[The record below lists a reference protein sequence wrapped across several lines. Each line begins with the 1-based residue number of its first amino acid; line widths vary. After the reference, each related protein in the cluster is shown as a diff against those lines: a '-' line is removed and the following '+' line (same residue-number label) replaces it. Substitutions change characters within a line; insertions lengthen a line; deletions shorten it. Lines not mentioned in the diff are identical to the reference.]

1 MYNRQEIYFPF
12 WVLKTQKHIQIFS
25 IILLM
30 GFFGPAFG
38 QGTFE
43 DSPFVDMIFKI
54 DTSVYTWQKNAIM
67 INGKMQLPFYY
78 DSENEVAE
86 IELKM
91 AGYAEA
97 GAIQLKV
104 SNDYIILD
112 SLLTFDDYI
121 RFKVKFKD
129 LTASNFLKFVF
140 KDQMDP
146 SKSQFYDLGLFPHT
160 QTRLQM
166 ISAGSELF
174 IGEEQILNISVSNID
189 NVMLSNQWVSDD
201 KANYLIRKKNDE
213 LRVHF
218 LPTKRGLYTWNVRL
232 PLRKPELLEET
243 MVFESAPLIK
253 RFEIKSGRIAFL
265 NINKLEIT
273 PSEDSKS
280 PNIIQID
287 NHERLSLEK
296 TYRLEDQEAPGGALV
311 AELFTQSS
319 MSNGKVLA
327 TLRTYAYHQKSKG
340 YLYLKENDKALF
352 VTNFDITP
360 RTKIEAI
367 YIQRPGKN
375 WEKTNQ
381 VHPGENLN
389 IRLEGQ
395 GLHKGKFT
403 FEGVYQQQ
411 YDSLLKNENDIQYRV
426 EVPLDILSN
435 TVDIYNHNN
444 STDLKLDVKEYQR
457 PKELDFLI
465 LDIDGNDYP
474 VSTLDKPIYYDKTIT
489 DLVIKFDENRIDFS
503 NQLFGKQ
510 FLEIDVK
517 IKNKAGNIIE
527 LYEFEDLVVCPGT
540 FSPRGDRYDK
550 SECTANTIN
559 LNNFIKNKTSQL
571 PEWAQIELDIKHK
584 DNAYETVRFNRK
596 VIIVLKRANSYDID
610 VSFPA
615 GLLVLKF
622 DDQSDF
628 ANFGGVSLA
637 MMAQMSFYQPG
648 KIAEYRPYKIGAGF
662 IFLNAF
668 SFDENDSRVR
678 DVGLVILGSIYPI
691 SREKKLTFPLYA
703 GFGYF
708 LQEKIPFFMLGPGI
722 QVRF

>member
-1 MYNRQEIYFPF
+1 MYKRRKLYFF
-12 WVLKTQKHIQIFS
+12 ILVIKANKHILFS
-25 IILLM
+25 ILLM
-30 GFFGPAFG
+30 GLITPSNG

-43 DSPFVDMIFKI
+43 ESPFVDMIFKI
-54 DTSVYTWQKNAIM
+54 DTSVYTWAEDAMM
-67 INGKMQLPFYY
+67 INGEMQLPFYY
-78 DSENEVAE
+78 DSENEIAE
-86 IELKM
+86 VEMKL
-91 AGYAEA
+91 AGYADA
-97 GAIQLKV
+97 AAIQLKV
-104 SNDYIILD
+104 SNDYILVD
-112 SLLTFDDYI
+112 SLLIIDDYL
-121 RFKVKFKD
+121 RFKVKLKD
-129 LTASNFLKFVF
+129 LTSSNFLKFVF
-140 KDQMDP
+140 KDQMD
-146 SKSQFYDLGLFPHT
+146 SAKTQFYDLGLFPHT
-160 QTRLQM
+160 QTRLQ
-166 ISAGSELF
+166 IVSSGSEFF
-174 IGEEQILNISVSNID
+174 IGEEQIIDIAVSNIH
-189 NVMLSNQWVSDD
+189 NVKINNQWVNED
-201 KANYLIRKKNDE
+201 KANYLIRKYNDQ

-218 LPTKRGLYTWNVRL
+218 LPKKKGLYTWKVKI
-232 PLRKPELLEET
+232 PLRKPEIAGET

-265 NINKLEIT
+265 NINQLEIT
-273 PSEDSKS
+273 PAEDNQS

-287 NHERLSLEK
+287 NNARLSLEK
-296 TYRLEDQEAPGGALV
+296 TYRIEDQEAPGGALI
-311 AELFTQSS
+311 AELYTQSS
-319 MSNGKVLA
+319 LSNGKVLA

-340 YLYLKENDKALF
+340 YLYLKQNDKALF

-360 RTKIEAI
+360 RTKIESI

-375 WEKTNQ
+375 WEKTQ
-381 VHPGENLN
+381 KIYPGEKIN

-403 FEGVYQQQ
+403 FEGTYQQQ
-411 YDSLLKNENDIQYRV
+411 YDSLLKNENDIQFRI
-426 EVPLDILSN
+426 EVPIDILSN
-435 TVDIYNHNN
+435 TVEIYNHSS
-444 STDLKLDVKEYQR
+444 STGLKLNVNEYQK
-457 PKELDFLI
+457 PKELDFVI
-465 LDIDGNDYP
+465 LDVDGSDYP
-474 VSTLDKPIYYDKTIT
+474 VNTLDKPIYYEKTIT

-503 NQLFGKQ
+503 NKLFGKQ
-510 FLEIDVK
+510 FLEIDIK

-527 LYEFEDLVVCPGT
+527 LYEFEDIIVCPGT

-550 SECTANTIN
+550 SDCTANTIN

-584 DNAYETVRFNRK
+584 DNAYEAIRFNRK
-596 VIIVLKRANSYDID
+596 VVIVLKRANSYDID

-622 DDQSDF
+622 DEQSDF

-648 KIAEYRPYKIGAGF
+648 KFAEYRPYKIGAGF

-668 SFDENDSRVR
+668 SFDENDSRGR
-678 DVGLVILGSIYPI
+678 DVGLVVLGSVYPI

>member
-1 MYNRQEIYFPF
+1 MYKRQMLYFLIL
-12 WVLKTQKHIQIFS
+12 VKKAKKHILLS
-25 IILLM
+25 ILLIRLIT
-30 GFFGPAFG
+30 PSYG

-43 DSPFVDMIFKI
+43 ESPFVNMIFKI
-54 DTSVYTWQKNAIM
+54 DTSVYTWEENAMM
-67 INGKMQLPFYY
+67 INGEMQLPFYY
-78 DSENEVAE
+78 DSENEMAE
-86 IELKM
+86 VEMKL
-91 AGYAEA
+91 AEHA
-97 GAIQLKV
+97 DAAAIQLKF
-104 SNDYIILD
+104 SNDYILVD
-112 SLLTFDDYI
+112 SLLNINDHI

-129 LTASNFLKFVF
+129 LTSSNFLKFVF
-140 KDQMDP
+140 KDQMD
-146 SKSQFYDLGLFPHT
+146 SAETKFYDLGLFPHT

-166 ISAGSELF
+166 VSSNSEFF
-174 IGEEQILNISVSNID
+174 IGEEQIIDIAVSNIH
-189 NVMLSNQWVSDD
+189 NVKINNQWVNED
-201 KANYLIRKKNDE
+201 KANYLIRKYNDQ

-218 LPTKRGLYTWNVRL
+218 LPKKKGLYTWKVII
-232 PLRKPELLEET
+232 PLRKPEIVGET
-243 MVFESAPLIK
+243 IIFESPPLIK

-265 NINKLEIT
+265 NINQLEIT
-273 PSEDSKS
+273 PSKNNQA

-287 NHERLSLEK
+287 NDVRLSLGK
-296 TYRLEDQEAPGGALV
+296 TYRIEDQEAPGGALI
-311 AELFTQSS
+311 AELYTQSS
-319 MSNGKVLA
+319 LSNGKVLA

-340 YLYLKENDKALF
+340 YLYLKQNDKALF
-352 VTNFDITP
+352 ITNFDITP
-360 RTKIEAI
+360 RTKIESI

-375 WEKTNQ
+375 WEKTQ
-381 VHPGENLN
+381 KIYPGEKINV
-389 IRLEGQ
+389 RLEGQ

-403 FEGVYQQQ
+403 FEGTYQQQ
-411 YDSLLKNENDIQYRV
+411 YDSLLRNENDIQYRI

-435 TVDIYNHNN
+435 TVEIYNHNS
-444 STDLKLDVKEYQR
+444 STGLKLNVNEYQK
-457 PKELDFLI
+457 PKELDFVI

-474 VSTLDKPIYYDKTIT
+474 VNTLDKPIYYEKTIT

-503 NQLFGKQ
+503 NKLFGKQ
-510 FLEIDVK
+510 FLEIDIK

-527 LYEFEDLVVCPGT
+527 LYEFEDIIVCPGT

-550 SECTANTIN
+550 SDCTSSTIN

-584 DNAYETVRFNRK
+584 DNAYEAIRFNRK
-596 VIIVLKRANSYDID
+596 VAIVLKRANSYDID

-622 DDQSDF
+622 DEQSDF

-648 KIAEYRPYKIGAGF
+648 KFAEYRPYKIGAGF

-668 SFDENDSRVR
+668 SFDENDSRGR
-678 DVGLVILGSIYPI
+678 DVGLVVLGSVYPI

>member
-1 MYNRQEIYFPF
+1 MAN
-12 WVLKTQKHIQIFS
+12 KHILFG
-25 IILLM
+25 ILLM
-30 GFFGPAFG
+30 GLITLSYG

-43 DSPFVDMIFKI
+43 ESPFVDMIFKI
-54 DTSVYTWQKNAIM
+54 DTSVYTWEENAMM
-67 INGKMQLPFYY
+67 INGEMQLPFYY
-78 DSENEVAE
+78 DSENEIAE
-86 IELKM
+86 VEMKL
-91 AGYAEA
+91 AGYADA
-97 GAIQLKV
+97 AAIQLKV
-104 SNDYIILD
+104 SNDYILVD
-112 SLLTFDDYI
+112 SLLTIDDHL
-121 RFKVKFKD
+121 RFKVQFKN
-129 LTASNFLKFVF
+129 LTSSNFLKFVF
-140 KDQMDP
+140 KDQMD
-146 SKSQFYDLGLFPHT
+146 SVKTQFYDLGLFPHT
-160 QTRLQM
+160 QTSIHML
-166 ISAGSELF
+166 SSGNEFF
-174 IGEEQILNISVSNID
+174 IGEEQIIDLAVSNIH
-189 NVMLSNQWVSDD
+189 NVKINNQWVNED
-201 KANYLIRKKNDE
+201 KANYLIRKYNDQ

-218 LPTKRGLYTWNVRL
+218 LPKKKGLYTWKVTV
-232 PLRKPELLEET
+232 PLRKPEIVGET
-243 MVFESAPLIK
+243 MVFESAPLTK

-265 NINKLEIT
+265 NINQLEIT
-273 PSEDSKS
+273 PSKNNQS

-287 NHERLSLEK
+287 NNARLSLEK
-296 TYRLEDQEAPGGALV
+296 TYRIEDQEAPGGALI
-311 AELFTQSS
+311 AELYTQSS
-319 MSNGKVLA
+319 LSNGKVLA

-340 YLYLKENDKALF
+340 YLYLKQNDKALF

-360 RTKIEAI
+360 RTKIESI

-375 WEKTNQ
+375 WEKTQ
-381 VHPGENLN
+381 KIYPGENIN

-403 FEGVYQQQ
+403 FEGTYQQQ
-411 YDSLLKNENDIQYRV
+411 YDSLLKNENDIQFRI

-435 TVDIYNHNN
+435 TVEIYNHSS
-444 STDLKLDVKEYQR
+444 STGLKLLVNEYQK
-457 PKELDFLI
+457 PKELDFVI

-474 VSTLDKPIYYDKTIT
+474 VNTLDKPIYYENTIT

-503 NQLFGKQ
+503 NKLFGKQ
-510 FLEIDVK
+510 FLEIDIK

-527 LYEFEDLVVCPGT
+527 LYEFEDIIVCPGT

-550 SECTANTIN
+550 SDCTANTIN

-584 DNAYETVRFNRK
+584 DNAYEAIRFNRK
-596 VIIVLKRANSYDID
+596 VVIVLKRANSYDID

-622 DDQSDF
+622 DEQSDF

-648 KIAEYRPYKIGAGF
+648 KFAEYRPYKIGAGF

-668 SFDENDSRVR
+668 SFDDNDSRVR
-678 DVGLVILGSIYPI
+678 DVGLVVLGSVYPI

>member
-1 MYNRQEIYFPF
+1 MYKRQMLYFLIL
-12 WVLKTQKHIQIFS
+12 VKKAKKHILLS
-25 IILLM
+25 ILLIRVIT
-30 GFFGPAFG
+30 PSHG

-43 DSPFVDMIFKI
+43 ESPFVNMIFKI
-54 DTSVYTWQKNAIM
+54 DTSVYTWEENAMM
-67 INGKMQLPFYY
+67 INGEMQLPFFY
-78 DSENEVAE
+78 DSENEMAE
-86 IELKM
+86 VEMKL
-91 AGYAEA
+91 AEHA
-97 GAIQLKV
+97 DAAAIQLKF
-104 SNDYIILD
+104 SNDYILVD
-112 SLLTFDDYI
+112 SLLNINDHI

-129 LTASNFLKFVF
+129 LTSSNFLKFVF
-140 KDQMDP
+140 KDQMD
-146 SKSQFYDLGLFPHT
+146 SFKTKFYDLGLFPHT

-166 ISAGSELF
+166 VSSNSEFF
-174 IGEEQILNISVSNID
+174 IGEEQIIDIAVSNIH
-189 NVMLSNQWVSDD
+189 NVKINNQWVNED
-201 KANYLIRKKNDE
+201 KANYLIRKYNDQ

-218 LPTKRGLYTWNVRL
+218 LPKKKGLYTWKVII
-232 PLRKPELLEET
+232 PLRKPEIVGEAI
-243 MVFESAPLIK
+243 VFESAPLIK
-253 RFEIKSGRIAFL
+253 RFDIKSGRIAFL
-265 NINKLEIT
+265 NINQLEIT
-273 PSEDSKS
+273 PSEDNQK

-287 NHERLSLEK
+287 NNVRLSLGK
-296 TYRLEDQEAPGGALV
+296 TYRIEDQEAPGGALI
-311 AELFTQSS
+311 AELYTQSS
-319 MSNGKVLA
+319 LSNGKVLA

-340 YLYLKENDKALF
+340 YLYLKQNDKALF

-360 RTKIEAI
+360 RTKIESI

-375 WEKTNQ
+375 WEKTQ
-381 VHPGENLN
+381 KIYPGEKIN

-403 FEGVYQQQ
+403 FEGTFQQQ
-411 YDSLLKNENDIQYRV
+411 YDSLLRNENEIQFRID
-426 EVPLDILSN
+426 VPLDILSN
-435 TVDIYNHNN
+435 TVEIYNHSS
-444 STDLKLDVKEYQR
+444 STGLKLNVNEYQK
-457 PKELDFLI
+457 PKELDFVI

-474 VSTLDKPIYYDKTIT
+474 VNTLDKPIYYEKTIT

-503 NQLFGKQ
+503 NKLFGKQ
-510 FLEIDVK
+510 FLEIDIK
-517 IKNKAGNIIE
+517 IKNKAGNIVE
-527 LYEFEDLVVCPGT
+527 LYEFEDIIVCPGT

-550 SECTANTIN
+550 SDCTSNTIN

-584 DNAYETVRFNRK
+584 DNVYEAIRFNRK
-596 VIIVLKRANSYDID
+596 VAIVLKRANSYDID

-622 DDQSDF
+622 DEQSDF

-648 KIAEYRPYKIGAGF
+648 KFAEYRPYKIGAGF

-668 SFDENDSRVR
+668 SFDENDSRGR
-678 DVGLVILGSIYPI
+678 DVGLVVLGSVYPI

>member
-1 MYNRQEIYFPF
+1 M
-12 WVLKTQKHIQIFS
+12 
-25 IILLM
+25 
-30 GFFGPAFG
+30 
-38 QGTFE
+38 
-43 DSPFVDMIFKI
+43 
-54 DTSVYTWQKNAIM
+54 M
-67 INGKMQLPFYY
+67 INGEMQLPFYY

-86 IELKM
+86 VEMKL
-91 AGYAEA
+91 AGYADA
-97 GAIQLKV
+97 AAIQLKV
-104 SNDYIILD
+104 SNDYILVD
-112 SLLTFDDYI
+112 SLLAIDDHL

-129 LTASNFLKFVF
+129 LTSSNFLKFVF
-140 KDQMDP
+140 KDQMD
-146 SKSQFYDLGLFPHT
+146 SVTTQFYDLGLFPHT

-166 ISAGSELF
+166 ISSGSEFF
-174 IGEEQILNISVSNID
+174 IGEEQILDVSVSNID
-189 NVMLSNQWVSDD
+189 NLKINNQWVTDD
-201 KANYLIRKKNDE
+201 KANYLIRKYNDQ

-218 LPTKRGLYTWNVRL
+218 LPKKKGLYTWNVRI
-232 PLRKPELLEET
+232 PLRKPEIVGET

-265 NINKLEIT
+265 NINQLEIT
-273 PSEDSKS
+273 PSEDAQK

-287 NHERLSLEK
+287 NNARLSLEK
-296 TYRLEDQEAPGGALV
+296 TYRIEDQEAPGGALI
-311 AELFTQSS
+311 AELYTQSS
-319 MSNGKVLA
+319 LSNGKVLA
-327 TLRTYAYHQKSKG
+327 NLRTYAYHQKSKG
-340 YLYLKENDKALF
+340 YLYLKQNDKALF

-360 RTKIEAI
+360 RTKIESI

-375 WEKTNQ
+375 WEKTQ
-381 VHPGENLN
+381 KIYPGEKFN

-395 GLHKGKFT
+395 GLHKGEFT
-403 FEGVYQQQ
+403 FEGIYQQQ
-411 YDSLLKNENDIQYRV
+411 YDSLLKNENDIQFRI
-426 EVPLDILSN
+426 EVPLDVLSN
-435 TVDIYNHNN
+435 TVEIYNHSS
-444 STDLKLDVKEYQR
+444 STGLKLNVKEYQK
-457 PKELDFLI
+457 PKELDFVI
-465 LDIDGNDYP
+465 LDIDGSDYP
-474 VSTLDKPIYYDKTIT
+474 VNILDKPIYYEKTIT

-503 NQLFGKQ
+503 NKLFGKQ

-517 IKNKAGNIIE
+517 IKNKSGNIIE
-527 LYEFEDLVVCPGT
+527 LYEFEDIIVCPGT

-550 SECTANTIN
+550 SDCTLNTIN

-584 DNAYETVRFNRK
+584 NNAYEAIRLNRK
-596 VIIVLKRANSYDID
+596 VVIVLKRANSYDID

-622 DDQSDF
+622 DEQSDF

-648 KIAEYRPYKIGAGF
+648 KFAEYRPYKIGAGF

-668 SFDENDSRVR
+668 SFDENDSRGR
-678 DVGLVILGSIYPI
+678 DVGLVVLGSVYPI

>member
-1 MYNRQEIYFPF
+1 MYKRQMLYFLIL
-12 WVLKTQKHIQIFS
+12 VKKAKKHILLS
-25 IILLM
+25 ILLIRLIT
-30 GFFGPAFG
+30 PSYG

-43 DSPFVDMIFKI
+43 ESPFVNMIFKI
-54 DTSVYTWQKNAIM
+54 DTSVYTWEENAMM
-67 INGKMQLPFYY
+67 INGEMQLPFYY
-78 DSENEVAE
+78 DSENEMAE
-86 IELKM
+86 VEMKL
-91 AGYAEA
+91 AEHA
-97 GAIQLKV
+97 DAAAIQLKF
-104 SNDYIILD
+104 SNDYILVD
-112 SLLTFDDYI
+112 SLLNINDHI

-129 LTASNFLKFVF
+129 LTSSNFLKFVF
-140 KDQMDP
+140 KDQMD
-146 SKSQFYDLGLFPHT
+146 SAETKFYDLGLFPHT

-166 ISAGSELF
+166 VSSNSEFF
-174 IGEEQILNISVSNID
+174 IGEEQIIDIAVSNIH
-189 NVMLSNQWVSDD
+189 NVKINNQWVNED
-201 KANYLIRKKNDE
+201 KANYLIRKNNDQ

-218 LPTKRGLYTWNVRL
+218 LPKKKGLYTWKVII
-232 PLRKPELLEET
+232 PLRKPEIVGET
-243 MVFESAPLIK
+243 IIFESAPLIK

-265 NINKLEIT
+265 NINQLEIT
-273 PSEDSKS
+273 PSKNNQA

-287 NHERLSLEK
+287 NDVRLSLGK
-296 TYRLEDQEAPGGALV
+296 TYRIEDQEAPGGALI
-311 AELFTQSS
+311 AELYTQSS
-319 MSNGKVLA
+319 LSNGKVLA

-340 YLYLKENDKALF
+340 YLYLKQNDKALF

-360 RTKIEAI
+360 RTKIESI

-375 WEKTNQ
+375 WEKTQ
-381 VHPGENLN
+381 KIYPGEKINV
-389 IRLEGQ
+389 RLEGQ

-403 FEGVYQQQ
+403 FEGTYQQQ
-411 YDSLLKNENDIQYRV
+411 YDSLLRNESDIQYRI

-435 TVDIYNHNN
+435 TVEIYNHSS
-444 STDLKLDVKEYQR
+444 STGLKLNVNEYQK
-457 PKELDFLI
+457 PKELDFVI

-474 VSTLDKPIYYDKTIT
+474 VNTLDKPIYYEKTIT

-503 NQLFGKQ
+503 NKLFGKQ
-510 FLEIDVK
+510 FLEIDIK

-527 LYEFEDLVVCPGT
+527 LYEFEDIIVCPGT

-550 SECTANTIN
+550 SDCTSSTIN

-584 DNAYETVRFNRK
+584 DNAYEAIRFNRK
-596 VIIVLKRANSYDID
+596 VAIVLKRANSYDID

-622 DDQSDF
+622 DEQSDF

-648 KIAEYRPYKIGAGF
+648 KFAEYRPYKIGAGF

-668 SFDENDSRVR
+668 SFDENDSRGR
-678 DVGLVILGSIYPI
+678 DVGLVVLGSVYPI

>member
-1 MYNRQEIYFPF
+1 MYKRQNLYFPF
-12 WVLKTQKHIQIFS
+12 WAMNSKKHILLS
-25 IILLM
+25 ILLM
-30 GFFGPAFG
+30 RLFNYSFG

-43 DSPFVDMIFKI
+43 ESPFVDMIFKI
-54 DTSVYTWQKNAIM
+54 DTSVYTWQKNAMM

-78 DSENEVAE
+78 DSENEVVE
-86 IELKM
+86 VELKL

-97 GAIQLKV
+97 EAIQLKA
-104 SNDYIILD
+104 SNDYILVD
-112 SLLTFDDYI
+112 SLLAIDDYL
-121 RFKVKFKD
+121 RFKVKYKD

-140 KDQMDP
+140 NDQMDTD
-146 SKSQFYDLGLFPHT
+146 KSQFYDLDLFPHT

-166 ISAGSELF
+166 VSAGSELF
-174 IGEEQILNISVSNID
+174 IGEEQIVNVSVSNID
-189 NVMLSNQWVSDD
+189 NVIINNQWITDD
-201 KANYLIRKKNDE
+201 KVNYLIRKKNDQ
-213 LRVHF
+213 LMVHF
-218 LPTKRGLYTWNVRL
+218 LPKKKGLYTWNVRI
-232 PLRKPELLEET
+232 PLRKPELLGET

-287 NHERLSLEK
+287 NNARLSLEK
-296 TYRLEDQEAPGGALV
+296 TYRIEDQEAPGGALI
-311 AELFTQSS
+311 AELYTQSS
-319 MSNGKVLA
+319 LSNGKVLA

-340 YLYLKENDKALF
+340 YLYLKQNDKALF

-375 WEKTNQ
+375 WEKSHQ
-381 VHPGENLN
+381 IYPGEKINV
-389 IRLEGQ
+389 RLEGQ

-411 YDSLLKNENDIQYRV
+411 YDSLLKNENDIQYRI

-435 TVDIYNHNN
+435 SVDIYNHSN
-444 STDLKLDVKEYQR
+444 STGLKLDVKEYQK
-457 PKELDFLI
+457 PKELDFVI
-465 LDIDGNDYP
+465 LDIDGNDYQ
-474 VSTLDKPIYYDKTIT
+474 VSTLDKPIYYEKTIT

-503 NQLFGKQ
+503 NKLFGKQ
-510 FLEIDVK
+510 FLEIDVE

-527 LYEFEDLVVCPGT
+527 LYEFEDIVVCPGA

-550 SECTANTIN
+550 NVCTANTIS
-559 LNNFIKNKTSQL
+559 LNDFIKNKTSQL
-571 PEWAQIELDIKHK
+571 SEWAQIELDIKHK
-584 DNAYETVRFNRK
+584 DNVYEAIRFNRK
-596 VIIVLKRANSYDID
+596 VVIVLKRANSYDID

-622 DDQSDF
+622 DEQSDF

-668 SFDENDSRVR
+668 SFDENDSRGR
-678 DVGLVILGSIYPI
+678 DVGLVVLGSIHPI

>member
-1 MYNRQEIYFPF
+1 MYKRQMLYFLIL
-12 WVLKTQKHIQIFS
+12 VKKAKKHILLS
-25 IILLM
+25 ILLIRLIT
-30 GFFGPAFG
+30 PSYG

-43 DSPFVDMIFKI
+43 ESPFVNMIFKI
-54 DTSVYTWQKNAIM
+54 DTSVYTWEENAMM
-67 INGKMQLPFYY
+67 INGEMQLPFYY
-78 DSENEVAE
+78 DSENEMAE
-86 IELKM
+86 VEMKL
-91 AGYAEA
+91 AEHA
-97 GAIQLKV
+97 DAAAIQLKF
-104 SNDYIILD
+104 SNDYILVD
-112 SLLTFDDYI
+112 SLLNINDHI

-129 LTASNFLKFVF
+129 LTSSNFLKFVF
-140 KDQMDP
+140 KDQMD
-146 SKSQFYDLGLFPHT
+146 SAETKFYDLGLFPHT

-166 ISAGSELF
+166 VSSNSEFF
-174 IGEEQILNISVSNID
+174 IGEEQIIDIAVSNIH
-189 NVMLSNQWVSDD
+189 NVKINNQWVNED
-201 KANYLIRKKNDE
+201 KANYLIRKYNDQ

-218 LPTKRGLYTWNVRL
+218 LPKKKGLYTWKVII
-232 PLRKPELLEET
+232 PIRKPEIVGET
-243 MVFESAPLIK
+243 IVFESAPLIK

-265 NINKLEIT
+265 NINQLEIT
-273 PSEDSKS
+273 PSKNNQT

-287 NHERLSLEK
+287 NNVRLSLGK
-296 TYRLEDQEAPGGALV
+296 TYRIEDQEAPGGALI
-311 AELFTQSS
+311 AELYTQSS
-319 MSNGKVLA
+319 LSNGKVLA

-340 YLYLKENDKALF
+340 YLYLKQNDKALF

-360 RTKIEAI
+360 RTKIESI

-375 WEKTNQ
+375 WEKTQ
-381 VHPGENLN
+381 KIYPGEKINV
-389 IRLEGQ
+389 RLEGQ

-403 FEGVYQQQ
+403 FEGTYQQQ
-411 YDSLLKNENDIQYRV
+411 YDSLLRNENDIQYRI

-435 TVDIYNHNN
+435 TVEIYNHSS
-444 STDLKLDVKEYQR
+444 STGLKLNVNEYQK
-457 PKELDFLI
+457 PKELDFVI

-474 VSTLDKPIYYDKTIT
+474 VNTLDKPIYYEKTIT

-503 NQLFGKQ
+503 NKLFGKQ
-510 FLEIDVK
+510 FLEIDIK

-527 LYEFEDLVVCPGT
+527 LYEFEDIIVCPGT

-550 SECTANTIN
+550 SDCTSSTIN

-584 DNAYETVRFNRK
+584 DNAYEAIRFNRK
-596 VIIVLKRANSYDID
+596 VAIVLKRANSYDID

-622 DDQSDF
+622 DEQSDF

-648 KIAEYRPYKIGAGF
+648 KFAEYRPYKIGAGF

-668 SFDENDSRVR
+668 SFDENDSRGR
-678 DVGLVILGSIYPI
+678 DVGLVVLGSVYPI

>member
-1 MYNRQEIYFPF
+1 MRLFNY
-12 WVLKTQKHIQIFS
+12 S
-25 IILLM
+25 
-30 GFFGPAFG
+30 FG

-43 DSPFVDMIFKI
+43 ESPFVDMIFKI
-54 DTSVYTWQKNAIM
+54 DTSVYTWQKNAMM

-78 DSENEVAE
+78 DSENEVVE
-86 IELKM
+86 VELKL

-97 GAIQLKV
+97 EAIQLKA
-104 SNDYIILD
+104 SNDYILVD
-112 SLLTFDDYI
+112 SLLAIDDYL
-121 RFKVKFKD
+121 RFKVKYKD

-140 KDQMDP
+140 NDQMDTA
-146 SKSQFYDLGLFPHT
+146 KSQFYDLDLFPHT

-166 ISAGSELF
+166 VSAGSELF
-174 IGEEQILNISVSNID
+174 IGEEQIVNVSVSNID
-189 NVMLSNQWVSDD
+189 NVIINNQWITDD
-201 KANYLIRKKNDE
+201 KVNYLIRKKNDQ
-213 LRVHF
+213 LMVHF
-218 LPTKRGLYTWNVRL
+218 LPKKKGLYTWNVRI
-232 PLRKPELLEET
+232 PLRKPELLGET

-287 NHERLSLEK
+287 NNARLSLEK
-296 TYRLEDQEAPGGALV
+296 TYRIEDQEAPGGALI
-311 AELFTQSS
+311 AELYTQSS
-319 MSNGKVLA
+319 LSNGKVLA

-340 YLYLKENDKALF
+340 YLYLKQNDKALF

-375 WEKTNQ
+375 WEKSHQ
-381 VHPGENLN
+381 IYPGEKINV
-389 IRLEGQ
+389 RLEGQ

-411 YDSLLKNENDIQYRV
+411 YDSLLKNENDIQYRI

-435 TVDIYNHNN
+435 SVDIYNHSN
-444 STDLKLDVKEYQR
+444 STGLKLDVKEYQK
-457 PKELDFLI
+457 PKELDFVI
-465 LDIDGNDYP
+465 LDIDGNDYQ
-474 VSTLDKPIYYDKTIT
+474 VSTLDKPIYYEKTIT

-503 NQLFGKQ
+503 NKLFGKQ
-510 FLEIDVK
+510 FLEIDVE

-527 LYEFEDLVVCPGT
+527 LYEFEDIVVCPGA

-550 SECTANTIN
+550 NVCTANTIS
-559 LNNFIKNKTSQL
+559 LNDFIKNKTSQL
-571 PEWAQIELDIKHK
+571 SEWAQIELDIKHK
-584 DNAYETVRFNRK
+584 NNVYEAIRFNRK
-596 VIIVLKRANSYDID
+596 VVIVLKRANSYDID

-622 DDQSDF
+622 DEQSDF

-668 SFDENDSRVR
+668 SFDENDSRGR
-678 DVGLVILGSIYPI
+678 DVGLVVLGSIHPI

>member
-1 MYNRQEIYFPF
+1 MYKRQMLYFLIL
-12 WVLKTQKHIQIFS
+12 VKKAKKHILLS
-25 IILLM
+25 ILLIRLIT
-30 GFFGPAFG
+30 PSYG

-43 DSPFVDMIFKI
+43 ESPFVNMIFKI
-54 DTSVYTWQKNAIM
+54 DTSVYTWEENAMM
-67 INGKMQLPFYY
+67 INGEMQLPFYY
-78 DSENEVAE
+78 DSENEMAE
-86 IELKM
+86 VEMKL
-91 AGYAEA
+91 AEHA
-97 GAIQLKV
+97 DAAAIQLKF
-104 SNDYIILD
+104 SNDYILVD
-112 SLLTFDDYI
+112 SLLNINDHI

-129 LTASNFLKFVF
+129 LTSSNFLKFVF
-140 KDQMDP
+140 KDQMD
-146 SKSQFYDLGLFPHT
+146 SAETKFYDLGLFPHT

-166 ISAGSELF
+166 VSSNSEFF
-174 IGEEQILNISVSNID
+174 IGEEQIIDIAVSNIH
-189 NVMLSNQWVSDD
+189 NVKINNQWVNED
-201 KANYLIRKKNDE
+201 KANYLIRKNNDQ

-218 LPTKRGLYTWNVRL
+218 LPKKKGLYTWKVII
-232 PLRKPELLEET
+232 PLRKPEIVGET
-243 MVFESAPLIK
+243 IIFESAPLIK

-265 NINKLEIT
+265 NINQLEIT
-273 PSEDSKS
+273 PSKNNQA

-287 NHERLSLEK
+287 NDVRLSLGK
-296 TYRLEDQEAPGGALV
+296 TYRIEDQEAPGGALI
-311 AELFTQSS
+311 AELYTQSS
-319 MSNGKVLA
+319 LSNGKVLA

-340 YLYLKENDKALF
+340 YLYLKQNDKALF
-352 VTNFDITP
+352 ITNFDITP
-360 RTKIEAI
+360 RTKIESI

-375 WEKTNQ
+375 WEKTQ
-381 VHPGENLN
+381 KIYPGEKINV
-389 IRLEGQ
+389 RLEGQ

-403 FEGVYQQQ
+403 FEGTYQQQ
-411 YDSLLKNENDIQYRV
+411 YDSLLRNENDIQYRI

-435 TVDIYNHNN
+435 TVEIYNHSS
-444 STDLKLDVKEYQR
+444 STGLKLNVNEYQK
-457 PKELDFLI
+457 PKELDFVI

-474 VSTLDKPIYYDKTIT
+474 VNTLDKPIYYEKTIT

-503 NQLFGKQ
+503 NKLFGKQ
-510 FLEIDVK
+510 FLEIDIK

-527 LYEFEDLVVCPGT
+527 LYEFEDIIVCPGT

-550 SECTANTIN
+550 SDCTSSTIN
-559 LNNFIKNKTSQL
+559 LNNFINNKTSQL

-584 DNAYETVRFNRK
+584 DNAYEAIRFNRK
-596 VIIVLKRANSYDID
+596 VAIVLKRANSYDID

-622 DDQSDF
+622 DEQSDF

-648 KIAEYRPYKIGAGF
+648 KFAEYRPYKIGAGF

-668 SFDENDSRVR
+668 SFDENDSRGR
-678 DVGLVILGSIYPI
+678 DVGLVVLGSVYPI

>member
-1 MYNRQEIYFPF
+1 MLYFLIL
-12 WVLKTQKHIQIFS
+12 VKKAKKHILLS
-25 IILLM
+25 ILLIRVIT
-30 GFFGPAFG
+30 PSHG

-43 DSPFVDMIFKI
+43 ESPFVNMIFKI
-54 DTSVYTWQKNAIM
+54 DTSVYTWEENAMM
-67 INGKMQLPFYY
+67 INGEMQLPFFY
-78 DSENEVAE
+78 DSENEMAE
-86 IELKM
+86 VEMKL
-91 AGYAEA
+91 AEHA
-97 GAIQLKV
+97 DAAAIQLKF
-104 SNDYIILD
+104 SNDYILVDSILNIND
-112 SLLTFDDYI
+112 HI

-129 LTASNFLKFVF
+129 LTSSNFLKFVF
-140 KDQMDP
+140 KDQMD
-146 SKSQFYDLGLFPHT
+146 SFKTKFYDLGLFPHT

-166 ISAGSELF
+166 VSSNSEFF
-174 IGEEQILNISVSNID
+174 IGEEQIIDIAVSNIH
-189 NVMLSNQWVSDD
+189 NVKINNQWVNED
-201 KANYLIRKKNDE
+201 KANYLIRKYNDQ

-218 LPTKRGLYTWNVRL
+218 LPKKRGFYTWKVKI
-232 PLRKPELLEET
+232 PLRKPEIVGET
-243 MVFESAPLIK
+243 IVFESAPLIK

-265 NINKLEIT
+265 NINQLEIT
-273 PSEDSKS
+273 PSEDNQK

-287 NHERLSLEK
+287 NNVRLSLGK
-296 TYRLEDQEAPGGALV
+296 TYRIEDQEAPGGALI
-311 AELFTQSS
+311 AELYTQSS
-319 MSNGKVLA
+319 LSNGKVLA

-340 YLYLKENDKALF
+340 YLYLKQNDKALF

-360 RTKIEAI
+360 RTKIESI

-375 WEKTNQ
+375 WEKTQ
-381 VHPGENLN
+381 KIYPGEKIN

-403 FEGVYQQQ
+403 FEGTFQQQ
-411 YDSLLKNENDIQYRV
+411 YDSLLRNENEIQFRID
-426 EVPLDILSN
+426 VPLDILSN
-435 TVDIYNHNN
+435 TVEIYNHSS
-444 STDLKLDVKEYQR
+444 STGLKLNVNEYQK
-457 PKELDFLI
+457 PKELDFVI

-474 VSTLDKPIYYDKTIT
+474 VNTLDKPIYYEKTIT

-503 NQLFGKQ
+503 NKLFGKQ
-510 FLEIDVK
+510 FLEIDIK
-517 IKNKAGNIIE
+517 IKNKAGNIVE
-527 LYEFEDLVVCPGT
+527 LYEFEDIIVCPGT

-550 SECTANTIN
+550 SDCTSNTIN

-584 DNAYETVRFNRK
+584 DSAYEAVRFNRK
-596 VIIVLKRANSYDID
+596 VAIVLKRTNSYDID

-622 DDQSDF
+622 DEQSDF

-648 KIAEYRPYKIGAGF
+648 KFAEYRPYKIGAGF

-668 SFDENDSRVR
+668 SFDENDSRGR
-678 DVGLVILGSIYPI
+678 DVALVVLGSVYPI

>member
-1 MYNRQEIYFPF
+1 MYKRQMLYFLIL
-12 WVLKTQKHIQIFS
+12 VKKAKKHILLS
-25 IILLM
+25 ILLIRVIT
-30 GFFGPAFG
+30 PSHG

-43 DSPFVDMIFKI
+43 ESPFVNMIFKI
-54 DTSVYTWQKNAIM
+54 DTSVYTWEENAMM
-67 INGKMQLPFYY
+67 INGEMQLPFFY
-78 DSENEVAE
+78 DSENEMAE
-86 IELKM
+86 VEMKL
-91 AGYAEA
+91 AEHA
-97 GAIQLKV
+97 DAAAIQLKF
-104 SNDYIILD
+104 SNDYILVD
-112 SLLTFDDYI
+112 SLLNINDHI

-129 LTASNFLKFVF
+129 LTSSNFLKFVF
-140 KDQMDP
+140 KDQMD
-146 SKSQFYDLGLFPHT
+146 SFKTKFYDLGLFPHT

-166 ISAGSELF
+166 VSSNSEFF
-174 IGEEQILNISVSNID
+174 IGEEQIIDIAVSNIH
-189 NVMLSNQWVSDD
+189 NVKINNQWVNED
-201 KANYLIRKKNDE
+201 KANYLIRKYNDQ

-218 LPTKRGLYTWNVRL
+218 LPKKRGFYTWKVKI
-232 PLRKPELLEET
+232 PLRKPEIVGET
-243 MVFESAPLIK
+243 IVFESAPLIK

-265 NINKLEIT
+265 NINQLEIT
-273 PSEDSKS
+273 PSEDNQK

-287 NHERLSLEK
+287 NNVRLSLGK
-296 TYRLEDQEAPGGALV
+296 TYRIEDQEAPGGALI
-311 AELFTQSS
+311 AELYTQSS
-319 MSNGKVLA
+319 LSNGKVLA

-340 YLYLKENDKALF
+340 YLYLKQNDKALF

-360 RTKIEAI
+360 RTKIESI

-375 WEKTNQ
+375 WEKTQ
-381 VHPGENLN
+381 KIYPGEKIN

-403 FEGVYQQQ
+403 FEGTFQQQ
-411 YDSLLKNENDIQYRV
+411 YDSLLRNENEIQFRID
-426 EVPLDILSN
+426 VPLDILSN
-435 TVDIYNHNN
+435 TVEIYNHSS
-444 STDLKLDVKEYQR
+444 STGLKLNVNEYQK
-457 PKELDFLI
+457 PKELDFVI

-474 VSTLDKPIYYDKTIT
+474 VNTLDKPIYYEKTIT

-503 NQLFGKQ
+503 NKLFGKQ
-510 FLEIDVK
+510 FLEIDIK
-517 IKNKAGNIIE
+517 IKNKAGNIVE
-527 LYEFEDLVVCPGT
+527 LYEFEDIIVCPGT

-550 SECTANTIN
+550 SDCTSNTIN

-584 DNAYETVRFNRK
+584 DSAYEAVRFNRK
-596 VIIVLKRANSYDID
+596 VAIVLKRTNSYDID

-622 DDQSDF
+622 DEQSDF

-648 KIAEYRPYKIGAGF
+648 KFAEYRPYKIGAGF

-668 SFDENDSRVR
+668 SFDENDSRGR
-678 DVGLVILGSIYPI
+678 DVGLVVLGSVYPI

>member
-1 MYNRQEIYFPF
+1 MYKRQKLYFLF
-12 WVLKTQKHIQIFS
+12 FVIKAKKYILFS
-25 IILLM
+25 ILFMRLII
-30 GFFGPAFG
+30 PSFG

-43 DSPFVDMIFKI
+43 ESPFVDMIFKI
-54 DTSVYTWQKNAIM
+54 DTSVYTWGENAMM
-67 INGKMQLPFYY
+67 INGEMQLPFYY

-86 IELKM
+86 VEMKL
-91 AGYAEA
+91 AGYADA
-97 GAIQLKV
+97 AAIQLKV
-104 SNDYIILD
+104 SNDYILVD
-112 SLLTFDDYI
+112 SLLAIDDHL

-129 LTASNFLKFVF
+129 LTSSNFLKFVF
-140 KDQMDP
+140 KDQMD
-146 SKSQFYDLGLFPHT
+146 SATTQFYDLGLFPHT

-166 ISAGSELF
+166 ISSGSEFF
-174 IGEEQILNISVSNID
+174 IGEEQILDVSVSNID
-189 NVMLSNQWVSDD
+189 NLKINNQWVTDD
-201 KANYLIRKKNDE
+201 KANYLIRKYNDQ

-218 LPTKRGLYTWNVRL
+218 LPKKKGLYTWNVRI
-232 PLRKPELLEET
+232 PLRKPEIVGET

-265 NINKLEIT
+265 NINQLEIT
-273 PSEDSKS
+273 PSEDAQK

-287 NHERLSLEK
+287 NNARLSLEK
-296 TYRLEDQEAPGGALV
+296 TYRIEDQEAPGGALI
-311 AELFTQSS
+311 AELYTQSS
-319 MSNGKVLA
+319 LSNGKVLA
-327 TLRTYAYHQKSKG
+327 NLRTYAYHQKSKG
-340 YLYLKENDKALF
+340 YLYLKQNDKALF

-360 RTKIEAI
+360 RTKIESI

-375 WEKTNQ
+375 WEKTQ
-381 VHPGENLN
+381 KIYPGEKFN

-395 GLHKGKFT
+395 GLHKGEFT
-403 FEGVYQQQ
+403 FEGIYQQQ
-411 YDSLLKNENDIQYRV
+411 YDSLLKNENDIQFRI
-426 EVPLDILSN
+426 EVPLDVLSN
-435 TVDIYNHNN
+435 TVEIYNHSS
-444 STDLKLDVKEYQR
+444 STGLKLNVKEYQK
-457 PKELDFLI
+457 PKELDFVI
-465 LDIDGNDYP
+465 LDIDGSDYP
-474 VSTLDKPIYYDKTIT
+474 VNILDKPIYYEKTIT

-503 NQLFGKQ
+503 NKLFGKQ

-517 IKNKAGNIIE
+517 IKNKSGNIIE
-527 LYEFEDLVVCPGT
+527 LYEFEDIIVCPGT

-550 SECTANTIN
+550 SDCTANTIN

-584 DNAYETVRFNRK
+584 NNAYEAIRLNRK

-622 DDQSDF
+622 DERSDF

-648 KIAEYRPYKIGAGF
+648 KFAEYRPYKIGAGF

-668 SFDENDSRVR
+668 SFDENDSRGR
-678 DVGLVILGSIYPI
+678 DVGLVVLGSVYPI